1 MLRNPIDAFPL
12 VISPDGWQK
21 LVVIL
26 DDWRELDLIIFHYA
40 FGGPPLPACHETITP
55 AVWAI
60 YLGASLG
67 LAAVLWFAA
76 VRRYHNERLA
86 ISG

>member
-1 MLRNPIDAFPL
+1 MARRDLL
-12 VISPDGWQK
+12 VAAG
-21 LVVIL
+21 V
-26 DDWRELDLIIFHYA
+26 F
-40 FGGPPLPACHETITP
+40 
-55 AVWAI
+55 
-60 YLGASLG
+60 G